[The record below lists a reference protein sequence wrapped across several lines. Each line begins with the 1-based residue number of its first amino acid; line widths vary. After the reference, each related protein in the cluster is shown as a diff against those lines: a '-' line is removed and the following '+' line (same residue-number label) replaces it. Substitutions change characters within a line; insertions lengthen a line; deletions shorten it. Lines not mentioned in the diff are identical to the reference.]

1 MPPDRFPLAL
11 LEQPV
16 SQRLAY
22 FQGYTMAHPRLVDT
36 AHQLLHAIYR
46 PSGTSLIFIFGPT
59 GVGKSTLL
67 RRICQKIIADA
78 LPDLDN
84 NSSRIPIAGLEVIAP
99 EFSDFSWKDFYL
111 RALKALQ
118 EPMLEHKVNP
128 TDTKLKLRMA
138 LEHALHYR
146 QLDAFYIDE
155 AQNLAKVASGRRL
168 RDQTDCIKSLAS
180 LSGVPFLL
188 CGTYELL
195 MLRNLS
201 AQLCRRS
208 IDIHLCRYRAESE
221 ADLKVFQSVVQTFQ
235 QHLPFSEIPA
245 LLPAWEFFYERS
257 IGCVGILKDW
267 LARTLCAVL
276 DSNPNART
284 CTMRQLESHAWS
296 AEHCLLMLAEAREH
310 ERLLLERDT
319 AGADLRLALGLQ
331 PMAHQQCSSPAQ
343 ASEAPQPNRV
353 GQPFPKRRPVGAP
366 QDN

>member
-1 MPPDRFPLAL
+1 MPSPDRFPLAL

-16 SQRLAY
+16 SKRLTY
-22 FQGYTMAHPRLVDT
+22 FQSYTMAHPRLVDT
-36 AHQLLHAIYR
+36 AHQLMRAIEQ
-46 PSGTSLIFIFGPT
+46 PTGASLIFIFGPT

-67 RRICQKIIADA
+67 RRICQQILADA
-78 LPDLDN
+78 LPELEN
-84 NSSRIPIAGLEVIAP
+84 NPSRIPITGMEVIAP

-111 RALKALQ
+111 RAMKALQ
-118 EPMLEHKVNP
+118 EPMLEQKIGP
-128 TDTKLKLRMA
+128 TNTKLKLRLA

-146 QLDAFYIDE
+146 QLNAFYIDE

-180 LSGVPFLL
+180 LSGIPFLL

-221 ADLKVFQSVVQTFQ
+221 ADLRVFQSVVQTFQ
-235 QHLPFSEIPA
+235 QHLPLAEIPA
-245 LLPAWEFFYERS
+245 LLPAWEFCYERS

-267 LARTLCAVL
+267 LIRTLCAVL

-284 CTMRQLESHAWS
+284 CTIRQLESQAWS
-296 AEHCLLMLAEAREH
+296 AEQCLLMLAEAREH
-310 ERLLLERDT
+310 ERLLLERDN
-319 AGADLRLALGLQ
+319 ASSDLRLALGFQ
-331 PMAHQQCSSPAQ
+331 PTVRQQSSSSSQ
-343 ASEAPQPNRV
+343 ESEVNQPKRV
-353 GQPFPKRRPVGAP
+353 GQPFPQRRTVGP
-366 QDN
+366 HNS